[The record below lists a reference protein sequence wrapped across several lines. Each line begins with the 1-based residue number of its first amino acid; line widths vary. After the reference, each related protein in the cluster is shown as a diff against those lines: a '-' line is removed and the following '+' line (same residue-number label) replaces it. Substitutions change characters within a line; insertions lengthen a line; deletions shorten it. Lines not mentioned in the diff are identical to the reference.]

1 MDLISEFLEWKS
13 KQENSKGKLRSPA
26 TILNYGLQLRIYE
39 KESNKI
45 EENKRSRTKHILN
58 TKTYIYQLKDK
69 YSKNPNSK
77 GNSYK
82 THIAI
87 IKSYH
92 QFLISEKRIDTPAI
106 EWQALKQSVNLNK
119 TDKAFLSTSEL
130 MKLKTYIRDIKKT
143 SLRDRLIFEIALDT
157 ACRRGEIQSLK
168 NNSFYIKNYQ
178 DGKIGH
184 FVDLKRKG
192 KKHLEAMPIPERLYL
207 LVKDFNN
214 GVDDSS
220 FLFKSKRSKIND
232 GLNLAYISQLV
243 SRVSKEA
250 LGYSLSPHY
259 LRNSSVNQLI
269 IHLAKKGYSLD
280 KCLSYAQTLCGHSSS
295 EVTRSHYFNHEV
307 LSLFNTLSEDVD
319 LIEFSK

>member
-1 MDLISEFLEWKS
+1 MDYISEFLEWKS

-39 KESNKI
+39 KGSNAIK
-45 EENKRSRTKHILN
+45 ENLRSRTKHVLN
-58 TKTYIYQLKDK
+58 TKAYIYQLKDK
-69 YSKNPNSK
+69 YSKDSNSK

-92 QFLISEKRIDTPAI
+92 QFLISEKRLEVPAV
-106 EWQALKQSVNLNK
+106 EWQALKQSINLNK
-119 TDKAFLSTSEL
+119 TEKAFLSTSEL
-130 MKLKTYIRDIKKT
+130 MKLKTFIRDVEKT

-157 ACRRGEIQSLK
+157 AARRGEIQSLK
-168 NNSFYIKNYQ
+168 NNSFYTKEYQ
-178 DGKIGH
+178 NGTIGY

-192 KKHLEAMPIPERLYL
+192 KQHLEAAAIPERLYL
-207 LVKDFNN
+207 LVKEFNN
-214 GVDDSS
+214 NVNDDS

-269 IHLAKKGYSLD
+269 LHLAKKGYSLD
-280 KCLSYAQTLCGHSSS
+280 KCLTAAQKLCGHSSS

-307 LSLFNTLSEDVD
+307 LSLFNTLSQDLE